1 MAGPEHVPLRM
12 IGRCGRREFLAMT
25 PPAAQKIAQTTIKNP
40 VRASG
45 VGLHSGQ
52 QVNLRICPAG
62 PDSGI
67 VFKRT
72 DLAAPRQLA
81 IPATATHVVATAM
94 STTLALG
101 GACVGTVEHLMA
113 AFAGFGIDNALVE
126 VDAPELPIMDG
137 SAAPF
142 LFLLQSAGTKSQSV
156 ERRYLRV
163 TRQLRY
169 TEGDVSV
176 QLEPYD
182 GFRMAY
188 TLMYDHPVFR
198 SHTKSAVVDCPG
210 LPCSTVAAG
219 FEDVFEREISR
230 ARTFGFVED
239 LERLQAMN
247 LARGGSLENAVVV
260 DDSGI
265 LNADGLR
272 SEDEFV
278 KHKILD
284 ALGDLYLLGF
294 PLIGAFTGHKSGHR
308 ANNQLV
314 RMLLSEPSAYEL
326 VSVSA
331 PGSGGLVADSA
342 A

>member
-1 MAGPEHVPLRM
+1 
-12 IGRCGRREFLAMT
+12 MT
-25 PPAAQKIAQTTIKNP
+25 PLAVQKIAQTTIKNP

-52 QVNLRICPAG
+52 QVNLRICPAE

-72 DLAAPRQLA
+72 DLAAPHKQS
-81 IPATATHVVATAM
+81 IPAMATQVVATAM
-94 STTLALG
+94 STTLAEG
-101 GACVGTVEHLMA
+101 AACVGTVEHLMA
-113 AFAGFGIDNALVE
+113 AFAGFGIDNAIVE

-142 LFLLQSAGTKSQSV
+142 LFLLQAAGTASQAV
-156 ERRYLRV
+156 PRRYLRV
-163 TRQLRY
+163 VEQVRY

-210 LPCSTVAAG
+210 VPSAAATAG

-247 LARGGSLENAVVV
+247 LARGGSLA
-260 DDSGI
+260 GC
-265 LNADGLR
+265 AR
-272 SEDEFV
+272 
-278 KHKILD
+278 
-284 ALGDLYLLGF
+284 
-294 PLIGAFTGHKSGHR
+294 
-308 ANNQLV
+308 
-314 RMLLSEPSAYEL
+314 
-326 VSVSA
+326 
-331 PGSGGLVADSA
+331 
-342 A
+342 

>member
-1 MAGPEHVPLRM
+1 MMPL
-12 IGRCGRREFLAMT
+12 T
-25 PPAAQKIAQTTIKNP
+25 AQMIAQTTLKNP

-45 VGLHSGQ
+45 VGLHSGR
-52 QVNLRICPAG
+52 QVNLRICPAA
-62 PDSGI
+62 PDTGI
-67 VFKRT
+67 VFCRT
-72 DLAAPRQLA
+72 DL
-81 IPATATHVVATAM
+81 PATRSRTIHANATHVVATAM
-94 STTLALG
+94 STTLAEG
-101 GACVGTVEHLMA
+101 AACVGTVEHLMA
-113 AFAGFGIDNALVE
+113 AFAGYGIDNAIVE

-142 LFLLQSAGTKSQSV
+142 LFLLQSAGTAMQEAPRHYV
-156 ERRYLRV
+156 RV
-163 TRQLRY
+163 CKQLRY

-182 GFRMAY
+182 GLRIAY

-210 LPCSTVAAG
+210 LPKSSTDADFGA
-219 FEDVFEREISR
+219 VFEREISR
-230 ARTFGFVED
+230 ARTFGFMED
-239 LERLQAMN
+239 LERLQEMN
-247 LARGGSLENAVVV
+247 LARGGSLDNAIVV
-260 DDSGI
+260 DNNGI

-314 RMLLSEPSAYEL
+314 RMLLSEPSAFEM
-326 VSVSA
+326 VSY
-331 PGSGGLVADSA
+331 GSSEPSA
-342 A
+342 AVAGSIS

>member
-1 MAGPEHVPLRM
+1 
-12 IGRCGRREFLAMT
+12 MT
-25 PPAAQKIAQTTIKNP
+25 PVAAQKIAQTTLKNP

-45 VGLHSGQ
+45 VGLHSGR
-52 QVNLRICPAG
+52 QVNLRICPAAC
-62 PDSGI
+62 DSGI
-67 VFKRT
+67 VFKRI
-72 DLAAPRQLA
+72 DLAAPQA
-81 IPATATHVVATAM
+81 QTIPATATHVVATAM
-94 STTLALG
+94 STTLAEDS
-101 GACVGTVEHLMA
+101 AYVGTVEHLMA
-113 AFAGFGIDNALVE
+113 AFAGYGIDNAVVE
-126 VDAPELPIMDG
+126 IDAPELPIMDG

-142 LFLLQSAGTKSQSV
+142 LFLLQSAGTQIQSAP
-156 ERRYLRV
+156 RRYLRICK
-163 TRQLRY
+163 QLRY
-169 TEGDVSV
+169 TEGDISV

-210 LPCSTVAAG
+210 LPRTTGETGLHA
-219 FEDVFEREISR
+219 VFEREISR

-239 LERLQAMN
+239 LERLQKMN
-247 LARGGSLENAVVV
+247 LAQGGSLDNAVVV
-260 DDSGI
+260 DDTGI
-265 LNADGLR
+265 LNAGGLR

-278 KHKILD
+278 KHKMLD
-284 ALGDLYLLGF
+284 AFGDLYLLGH

-326 VSVSA
+326 VSFSGEDH
-331 PGSGGLVADSA
+331 GSVVADSA

>member
-1 MAGPEHVPLRM
+1 
-12 IGRCGRREFLAMT
+12 MT
-25 PPAAQKIAQTTIKNP
+25 PVAAQKIAQTTLKNS

-52 QVNLRICPAG
+52 QVNLRISPAL
-62 PDSGI
+62 PDTGI
-67 VFKRT
+67 VFCRT
-72 DLAAPRQLA
+72 D
-81 IPATATHVVATAM
+81 IPATHPRMIRATARHVVATAM
-94 STTLALG
+94 STTLAEG
-101 GACVGTVEHLMA
+101 AACVGTVEHLMA

-142 LFLLQSAGTKSQSV
+142 LFLLQSAGTATQLAP
-156 ERRYLRV
+156 RQFLRI
-163 TRQLRY
+163 RKQIRY

-182 GFRMAY
+182 GFRIAY

-198 SHTKSAVVDCPG
+198 SHNKSAVVDFPG
-210 LPCSTVAAG
+210 LPVPDSRTHPADNEELPPGVTPSNS
-219 FEDVFEREISR
+219 FRTIFEREISR
-230 ARTFGFVED
+230 ARTFGFMAD
-239 LERLQAMN
+239 LERLQEMN
-247 LARGGSLENAVVV
+247 LARGGSLDNAVVV
-260 DDSGI
+260 DDTGI
-265 LNADGLR
+265 LNAGGLR

-284 ALGDLYLLGF
+284 ALGDLYLLGY
-294 PLIGAFTGHKSGHR
+294 PIIGAFVGHKSGHR

-326 VSVSA
+326 VSFVGEELAST
-331 PGSGGLVADSA
+331 G
-342 A
+342 